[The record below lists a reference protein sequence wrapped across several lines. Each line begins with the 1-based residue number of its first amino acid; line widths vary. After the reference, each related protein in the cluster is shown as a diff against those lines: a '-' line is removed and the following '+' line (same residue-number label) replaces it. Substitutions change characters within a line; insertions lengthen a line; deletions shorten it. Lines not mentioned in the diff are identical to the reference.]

1 MSAGG
6 RPGGNPAG
14 QAGMK
19 TGKLPVNAMKRSVLG
34 QIRTKRREVLS
45 GAGMGEDC
53 AIFSSGP
60 EEETAVCVQEAVLC
74 IGRTGIALSVA
85 ACAGQEAGTVVSPEK
100 GLQSDCIGQDRA
112 AASAEREELCGQPVQ
127 DAAARRPVWEAEMTL
142 ADLIVKCVGN
152 LAAGGA
158 RPVAVLPV
166 LLLPETVQEP
176 EIRALMAQAE
186 EKCAELSLEIA
197 GGQTRVTSAV
207 SAPLA
212 TVTAYGVAAK
222 GQNHSVRAAAPGQDV
237 VLSKWIGLEGT
248 ARIAEICRGQLLE
261 RYPAWLVEEAAG
273 FGRYLSVLP
282 EAEAAVKFG
291 VCAMHDASEGGILGA
306 LWELAEGAGTG
317 LSVDMRR
324 LPLRQETVE
333 VCECCGVNPYELLSG
348 GCLVMTAWDGQ
359 GLAAALEAAGIPA
372 TVVGKITGGNDR
384 ILKNG
389 EETRYLDRPQRDG
402 IYRIAR

>member
-6 RPGGNPAG
+6 RPGGDPAG
-14 QAGMK
+14 QAGMR

-34 QIRTKRREVLS
+34 QIRTKRKEVLS
-45 GAGMGEDC
+45 GAGIGEDC
-53 AIFSSGP
+53 AIFLSGP
-60 EEETAVCVQEAVLC
+60 EEETAVCVQEAVL
-74 IGRTGIALSVA
+74 RIAGADAAARSVIELPPDCARQEAGA
-85 ACAGQEAGTVVSPEK
+85 AASSGSEPPSDCPGQEAG
-100 GLQSDCIGQDRA
+100 A
-112 AASAEREELCGQPVQ
+112 AGRSMQ
-127 DAAARRPVWEAEMTL
+127 DAAEQPPAREADMAL
-142 ADLIVKCVGN
+142 SDLIVKCVGN

-158 RPVAVLPV
+158 RPVAVMIA
-166 LLLPETVQEP
+166 LLLPEAVQEP
-176 EIRALMAQAE
+176 EIRALMAEAE
-186 EKCAELSLEIA
+186 EKCAELSIEIA
-197 GGQTRVTSAV
+197 GGQTRITAAV
-207 SAPLA
+207 SAPVA
-212 TVTAYGVAAK
+212 TVTAYGAAAK

-389 EETRYLDRPQRDG
+389 EETRYLDRPRRDG

>member
-6 RPGGNPAG
+6 RPGGDSAG

-34 QIRTKRREVLS
+34 QIRTKRGEVLS

-60 EEETAVCVQEAVLC
+60 EEETAVCVQEAVLRT
-74 IGRTGIALSVA
+74 GRTGFA
-85 ACAGQEAGTVVSPEK
+85 APPVREA
-100 GLQSDCIGQDRA
+100 D
-112 AASAEREELCGQPVQ
+112 
-127 DAAARRPVWEAEMTL
+127 MTL

-158 RPVAVLPV
+158 RPVAVLPA
-166 LLLPETVQEP
+166 LLLPEAVQEP
-176 EIRALMAQAE
+176 EIRALMAEAE

-197 GGQTRVTSAV
+197 GGQTRVTAAV

-212 TVTAYGVAAK
+212 TVTAYGVTAK
-222 GQNHSVRAAAPGQDV
+222 GQCHSVKAAAPGQDV

-248 ARIAEICRGQLLE
+248 ARIAESCRGQLLE

-282 EAEAAVKFG
+282 EAEAAVRFG

-348 GCLVMTAWDGQ
+348 GCLIMTAWDGQ
-359 GLAAALEAAGIPA
+359 GLAAALEDAGIPA
-372 TVVGKITGGNDR
+372 AVVGKVTGGNDR

-389 EETRYLDRPQRDG
+389 EETRYLDRPRRDG
-402 IYRIAR
+402 IYQIAPGTP